1 MVTPFNTPD
10 EILTWEYAKMTDP
23 QIISRLDN
31 LQDDIKE
38 ISQALVTLAR
48 IEERQSST
56 NDSINRLYARL
67 ETCDGRI
74 KTLEQNRP
82 NHIGMNAMWIA
93 MCAMGAIIGYL
104 FKLAI

>member
-1 MVTPFNTPD
+1 MVTPFSPQH
-10 EILTWEYAKMTDP
+10 EIGTWKNAKMTDP

-56 NDSINRLYARL
+56 NTSINRLYDRL
-67 ETCDGRI
+67 DASDKRI
-74 KTLEQNRP
+74 KSLEDAKPSQL
-82 NHIGMNAMWIA
+82 GVNAMWVA
-93 MCAMGAIIGYL
+93 MCAMGAVIGYL
-104 FKLAI
+104 FKLAV